1 MEQAKEAAGVGRTGG
16 GNQPPGWQT
25 LPLDGTSL
33 RTVGLGRTVHMA
45 TSQLSLEISSPP
57 LLGRGGGRLPDQET
71 FLSLEM
77 SRPSRSEK
85 NRFLTKDSYFSA
97 VAKLGR
103 SWPPTTSDLI
113 VLPALRPSPEGPQ

>member
-1 MEQAKEAAGVGRTGG
+1 
-16 GNQPPGWQT
+16 
-25 LPLDGTSL
+25 
-33 RTVGLGRTVHMA
+33 MA